1 MGVLI
6 GIDPHKATNA
16 VAAIDERGELLG
28 YAVFSTDRAG
38 LRSLRRW
45 GKRFPERRWA
55 VEGAGGLGRPVALRL
70 VGAGE
75 TVVDVPAKLSSRARL
90 LATGNARKNDRVD
103 AFHVAL
109 AALGGGR
116 LAEAVEEEHSETLR
130 MLSER
135 REDLVKER
143 TRTLNRLH
151 ASLRDLL
158 PGGAP
163 KKLSTQ
169 GAARVLRGVR
179 PRGGP
184 ARTRRRLAADLLRDV
199 RRLDRQLRELELR
212 IREAV
217 EEASTGLTRLFGV
230 GPILAA
236 KILEGE
242 RRDPLSHQGSLRLL
256 HRHGTHRGLERRGGT
271 PQALAGRQ
279 PEAQP
284 RPALDRHLPGA
295 TRHRR
300 TDLLPAQARR
310 GQVPEGGA
318 QVPQAADLRRR
329 LQAATGRPGSGNP
342 RHCLTQRSLFI
353 PWPNHDDRE
362 GTVSQADPE
371 HRTLGRIQSP

>member
-28 YAVFSTDRAG
+28 YAVFSTGRAG
-38 LRSLRRW
+38 LRSLARW
-45 GKRFPERRWA
+45 GKRFLERRWA
-55 VEGAGGLGRPVALRL
+55 VEGAGGLGRCVALRL
-70 VGAGE
+70 VAAGE

-109 AALGGGR
+109 AALGGER
-116 LAEAVEEEHSETLR
+116 LADVGEEEHSEILR

-151 ASLRDLL
+151 ALLRDLL

-163 KKLSTQ
+163 KNLSAE

-199 RRLDRQLRELELR
+199 RRLDRQLRELEFR
-212 IREAV
+212 IREAI

-236 KILEGE
+236 KIMGRVSNVARFPTRAHFASYTGTAPIEASSGE
-242 RRDPLSHQGSLRLL
+242 VV
-256 HRHGTHRGLERRGGT
+256 
-271 PQALAGRQ
+271 
-279 PEAQP
+279 
-284 RPALDRHLPGA
+284 
-295 TRHRR
+295 RHRLSR
-300 TDLLPAQARR
+300 AGNRKLNHALHLIAICQARHDT
-310 GQVPEGGA
+310 EGRTYYRRKLAEGKSQKEA
-318 QVPQAADLRRR
+318 LRCLKRRISDAVYKQLRADLV
-329 LQAATGRPGSGNP
+329 AEIPAT
-342 RHCLTQRSLFI
+342 
-353 PWPNHDDRE
+353 
-362 GTVSQADPE
+362 A
-371 HRTLGRIQSP
+371 